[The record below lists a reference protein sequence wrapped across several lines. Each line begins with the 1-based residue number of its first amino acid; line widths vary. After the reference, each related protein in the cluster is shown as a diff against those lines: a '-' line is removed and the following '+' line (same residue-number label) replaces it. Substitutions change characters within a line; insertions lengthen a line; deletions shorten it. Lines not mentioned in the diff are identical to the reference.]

1 MTQMEMIPCFT
12 DVLHVPNLSTAD
24 HLMTVIKNS
33 GVSDEYIFTNQP
45 KSHLC
50 LKVVGETGLSELS
63 RRLSGR
69 KANIGVRIFFDVII
83 SCGLPGEEVAWPAG
97 HGRADRGGGEGWQA
111 VGQAGGGDVCGLPVV
126 SEGDVHGLPQAGGDV
141 CGVPVVDWNYQ
152 KQDWFIDLYL

>member
-33 GVSDEYIFTNQP
+33 GVSEEYIYTNQP

-69 KANIGVRIFFDVII
+69 KANIGVRTFF
-83 SCGLPGEEVAWPAG
+83 
-97 HGRADRGGGEGWQA
+97 
-111 VGQAGGGDVCGLPVV
+111 
-126 SEGDVHGLPQAGGDV
+126 
-141 CGVPVVDWNYQ
+141 
-152 KQDWFIDLYL
+152 